1 MDIETK
7 EWIKLP
13 QSTVKTF
20 IEDVTLLFQF
30 VDDNK
35 HQYALAKLEES
46 SSLNQDQLSCLS
58 EVFDWNNI
66 FSSPFN
72 GLETGLLQQQY
83 FKDTFDMIV
92 SFLVSSNRF

>member
-1 MDIETK
+1 MDIENK
-7 EWIKLP
+7 ECLKLP
-13 QSTVKTF
+13 QSTLETI
-20 IEDVTLLFQF
+20 IEDVTSLFQF
-30 VDDNK
+30 VHNNM

-58 EVFDWNNI
+58 EVFDCNNI

-72 GLETGLLQQQY
+72 GLETGYLQQRY

-92 SFLVSSNRF
+92 SLFCKLK